1 MDDRLKTAPYQKSIW
16 STNGASI
23 QTRQHLQEVDS
34 AILSIIKAKGGVQNM
49 PMETFL
55 PVTVGISSSSSST
68 DNSTVQTD
76 YETENKEMMKAL
88 GYIVD

>member
-55 PVTVGISSSSSST
+55 PVTTGMSST

-88 GYIVD
+88 GYTVD

>member
-55 PVTVGISSSSSST
+55 PVTTGMSST

>member
-34 AILSIIKAKGGVQNM
+34 TILSIIKAKGGVQNM

-55 PVTVGISSSSSST
+55 PVTVGISSSSST

-88 GYIVD
+88 GYTVD

>member
-23 QTRQHLQEVDS
+23 QTIQHLQEVDS
-34 AILSIIKAKGGVQNM
+34 TILSIIKAKGGVQNM

-55 PVTVGISSSSSST
+55 PVTVGISSSSST

-88 GYIVD
+88 GYTVD